1 MSFIV
6 DKQTLN
12 DLGIFSHKKEISVY
26 GLFNN
31 ARTRGGAQ
39 ILEEMFYNPLD
50 NYELIRR
57 RSALVSYFQRNS
69 TAFPFKSI
77 WFDAA
82 EFYLSD
88 TDERTRIVV
97 NNADK
102 ADGAALQ
109 RKLRKLIKTDTEFEQ
124 AESGMVSLI
133 YIINTLDDFTKLML
147 ADDEIKSVTVTL
159 FKIREIIE
167 SEAFAP
173 VLAAKGIE
181 HLTMDQAALFDNLLR
196 YDYHEQVRKML
207 DYIYHLDVYMSV
219 AKVAAEKGFVR
230 AEVLPADQNVM
241 ELKQAFHPML
251 KNPVANDLT
260 ITAENNIVFL
270 TGANM
275 AGKSTFMK
283 TFGISVFLAHV
294 GFPVPAKSMRFSVR
308 DGLFTTINLP
318 DCLNQGFS
326 HFYAEVRRLKRCA
339 QSVNRWPNLVII
351 FDELFRGTNVKD
363 AYDATVAV
371 TEAFSHKKGAI
382 FMISTHIIEAG
393 DDLKEK
399 CDNIEYIYLPTIMEG
414 SVPKYTYR
422 LEKGIPEDRH
432 GMIIIRN
439 EGILDILE
447 LNK

>member
-12 DLGIFSHKKEISVY
+12 DLGIFSHKKEISIY

-57 RSALVSYFQRNS
+57 RAALISYFQR
-69 TAFPFKSI
+69 TDAGFPFKAI

-88 TDERTRIVV
+88 TDERTRIV
-97 NNADK
+97 ASHAEK
-102 ADGAALQ
+102 SEGAAFQ
-109 RKLRKLIKTDTEFEQ
+109 RKLKKLIKTDTEFEQ
-124 AESGMVSLI
+124 AEQGMVSLI
-133 YIINTLDDFTKLML
+133 NIVNTLDEFTKAML
-147 ADDEIKSVTVTL
+147 SDEEIRKVTVTL
-159 FKIREIIE
+159 YKIREIIE
-167 SEAFAP
+167 SETFKP
-173 VLAAKGIE
+173 VLEAKGIE
-181 HLTMDQAALFDNLLR
+181 HLELEQAAFFDNLLR
-196 YDYHEQVRKML
+196 YDHNDKVRTLL
-207 DYIYHLDVYMSV
+207 DYIYHLDVYISV
-219 AKVAAEKGFVR
+219 AGVAKERGFVM
-230 AEVLPADQNVM
+230 AQVLPADDNVM
-241 ELKQAFHPML
+241 EMRGAFHPML
-251 KNPVANDLT
+251 KKPVANDVV
-260 ITAENNIVFL
+260 ISKENNIVFL

-283 TFGISVFLAHV
+283 TFGICVFLAHV
-294 GFPVPAKSMRFSVR
+294 GFPVPAQSMTFSVR
-308 DGLFTTINLP
+308 EGLFTTINLP

-339 QSVNRWPNLVII
+339 QSVNRWPRLVII

-371 TEAFSHKKGAI
+371 TEAFSEKDSCI

-393 DDLKEK
+393 EDLQKK
-399 CDNIEYIYLPTIMEG
+399 CNNIEYIYLPTVMEG
-414 SVPKYTYR
+414 SVPRYTYK
-422 LEKGIPEDRH
+422 LEKGITEDRH

-439 EGILDILE
+439 EGILDIL
-447 LNK
+447 NK

>member
-39 ILEEMFYNPLD
+39 ILEDMFYNPLD

-57 RSALVSYFQRNS
+57 RATLISFFQR
-69 TAFPFKSI
+69 TGVPFPFKSI

-88 TDERTRIVV
+88 TDERTRIV
-97 NNADK
+97 AGEGQK
-102 ADGAALQ
+102 SDGVGNRL
-109 RKLRKLIKTDTEFEQ
+109 KKLIKKDTEFEQ
-124 AESGMVSLI
+124 AEQGILSLI
-133 YIINTLDDFTKLML
+133 NIIQTLDDFTTYML
-147 ADDEIKSVTVTL
+147 KDEQIKSVTVTL

-167 SEAFAP
+167 SETFRP
-173 VLAAKGIE
+173 VINAKN
-181 HLTMDQAALFDNLLR
+181 LTSLDIQQAAFFDNLLR
-196 YDYHEQVRKML
+196 YDNNDKVRVLL
-207 DYIYHLDVYMSV
+207 DYIYHLDVYISV
-219 AKVAAEKGFVR
+219 AGVAKEKGFVM
-230 AEVLPADQNVM
+230 AEVLPADKNVM
-241 ELKQAFHPML
+241 EMTQAFHPML
-251 KNPVANDLT
+251 KKPVANDVKVSE
-260 ITAENNIVFL
+260 ENNIIFL

-283 TFGISVFLAHV
+283 TFGICVFLAHV
-294 GFPVPAKSMRFSVR
+294 GFPVPAQAMRFSVR
-308 DGLFTTINLP
+308 EGLFTTINLP

-326 HFYAEVRRLKRCA
+326 HFYAEVHRLKRCA
-339 QSVNRWPNLVII
+339 QSVNRWPRLVII

-371 TEAFSHKKGAI
+371 TEAFSHKDSCI

-393 DDLKEK
+393 EDLQKK
-399 CDNIEYIYLPTIMEG
+399 CNNIEYIYLPTVMEG
-414 SVPKYTYR
+414 SVPRYTYK
-422 LEKGIPEDRH
+422 LEKGITEDRH

-439 EGILDILE
+439 EGILDIL
-447 LNK
+447 NK